1 MKQRRRF
8 GVGAAL
14 AALGGLVLSALLGAC
29 GRDEPRDPKPAG
41 SAAAAAPGPAVVPPA
56 AGTGST
62 PSAGPAGGPGGTATG
77 VAAPR
82 ATDGT
87 DATGATD
94 ATRSTDATGARWYE
108 QRESGQKLGWIRVVW
123 APSTW
128 EGTPT
133 IHDTTT
139 SSTRQVRQMMETEDE
154 FGVEST
160 TEVER
165 GLDGALYAMR
175 TVSVENA
182 ARTSVAELRWT
193 GKGYVSETHVGESVE
208 RREVPLD
215 RPVHVDPEAL
225 LAVSVAAGKVK
236 VGDRFVC
243 RQLDVRG
250 KKVSEWP
257 VEIVGQEPGPG
268 PKGAVPCLKA
278 KVTDPDT
285 GTESLWW
292 FDAEGVVAKVKS
304 LASET
309 VRVAEET
316 ARKRPARPYSF
327 QITTPATPPL
337 ERMFS
342 AQRALVDVYLRPD
355 PDRPLPEFPAS
366 PWSRVTSV
374 DGDAKK
380 GWVAHV
386 ELTAYDA
393 PADARAT
400 IPVTDP
406 AFAGDLESTA
416 LMACDHVDVKAAAR
430 RAVDGATD
438 ARTAAER
445 IAAFVYRLHKQ
456 SADVGEATAIEI
468 LKTMRG
474 DCSEHATLFVAM
486 CRAAG
491 IPARK
496 CSGYVCV
503 GEQWGAH
510 AWAEIW
516 VGAWMGVDPT
526 TQDVGTAARYVF
538 FGYDDR
544 ADAKAGVV
552 SARAR
557 GRMRFVTTRLEE
569 GDDRVDFRGPETW
582 VEVDE
587 AKRRAR
593 HHLLGIEL
601 RDWPDGWTV
610 KLSPEGGC
618 HVTTPQGSIFLRVM
632 ADQGMRGPRLRGML
646 PGEGRPTTF
655 AGADGY
661 AIVRGGSMQLALGSR
676 RRMVFVHLN
685 ASGDDGA
692 GQAKALAAL
701 RADAERVL
709 APTFTPVPKAP

>member
-1 MKQRRRF
+1 M
-8 GVGAAL
+8 
-14 AALGGLVLSALLGAC
+14 
-29 GRDEPRDPKPAG
+29 
-41 SAAAAAPGPAVVPPA
+41 
-56 AGTGST
+56 
-62 PSAGPAGGPGGTATG
+62 
-77 VAAPR
+77 
-82 ATDGT
+82 
-87 DATGATD
+87 
-94 ATRSTDATGARWYE
+94 
-108 QRESGQKLGWIRVVW
+108 W

-133 IHDTTT
+133 VHDTTT

-165 GLDGALYAMR
+165 GLDGTLYSMR
-175 TVSVENA
+175 SVANENG
-182 ARTSVAELRWT
+182 ARTSTSELRWT
-193 GKGYVSETHVGESVE
+193 GTGYAYEAHVGASVE
-208 RREVPLD
+208 TREVPVD
-215 RPVHVDPEAL
+215 RPAHVDPEAL
-225 LAVSVAAGKVK
+225 LSASVAAGKVK

-243 RQLDVRG
+243 RQVDVRAR
-250 KKVSEWP
+250 KVVEWP
-257 VEIVGQEPGPG
+257 VEIVGREPGPG
-268 PKGAVPCLKA
+268 PNGDVPCLKA

-292 FDAEGVVAKVKS
+292 FDAEGVVAKVKTLS
-304 LASET
+304 SEI
-309 VRVAEET
+309 VRVAERT

-327 QITTPATPPL
+327 QITTPSTPPL

-342 AQRALVDVYLRPD
+342 ARRALVDVHLRPD

-393 PADARAT
+393 PPDARAT

-416 LMACDHVDVKAAAR
+416 LMPCDHVDVKTAAAR
-430 RAVDGATD
+430 AVNGATD

-456 SADVGEATAIEI
+456 SADVGEATALEI

-474 DCSEHATLFVAM
+474 DCSEHATLFVAL

-557 GRMRFVTTRLEE
+557 GRMRFVTTHLDE
-569 GDDRVDFRGPETW
+569 GDDHVDFRGPETW

-587 AKRRAR
+587 AGRRAR
-593 HHLLGIEL
+593 HHLLGIDVRGW
-601 RDWPDGWTV
+601 RDDWHVTM
-610 KLSPEGGC
+610 SPEGGC
-618 HVTTPQGSIFLRVM
+618 HLSSPLGSVFVRVM
-632 ADQGMRGPRLRGML
+632 ADQGLRGPRLRGMASGG
-646 PGEGRPTTF
+646 GEPATF
-655 AGADGY
+655 AGAEGY
-661 AIVRGGSMQLALGSR
+661 EARRGGTSQIVLGSR
-676 RRMVFVHLN
+676 RRIVFVNLN
-685 ASGDDGA
+685 ATGDDDA
-692 GQAKALAAL
+692 AEAKALAAL
-701 RADAERVL
+701 RAEAERVL
-709 APTFTPVPKAP
+709 APTFAPVPKAP